1 MRNIF
6 YLFIIALACVS
17 LCSCTYRVRHHSAMN
32 ADANSISVSAS
43 SAEKVNTA
51 HQQVSVPI
59 EHENG
64 VLMIPV
70 MVNDVP
76 MKFIFD
82 TGASEISI
90 SLTEAN
96 FLAKQGSL
104 TDDDVVGTSEFTDA
118 NGDIS
123 EGAVIILR
131 KVQLGNVVLHNVQ
144 ASVVMNQGAPLLLG
158 QTALSKFGKVE
169 IDYTNNKLIFE

>member
-1 MRNIF
+1 MNNRF
-6 YLFIIALACVS
+6 CLFVITLVCFS
-17 LCSCTYRVRHHSAMN
+17 LCSCNYRVRHNSAMN
-32 ADANSISVSAS
+32 KEENNNTVPSSITTVST
-43 SAEKVNTA
+43 E
-51 HQQVSVPI
+51 HRQVTIPI
-59 EHENG
+59 IRENG
-64 VLMIPV
+64 VITIPV
-70 MVNDVP
+70 TVNDVP

-82 TGASEISI
+82 TGASDISI

-104 TDDDVVGTSEFTDA
+104 TDDDVVGKSEFSDA

-123 EGAVIILR
+123 EGAIIRLR
-131 KVQLGNVVLHNVQ
+131 KVQLGNVILHNVQ
-144 ASVVMNQGAPLLLG
+144 ASVVMNQEAPLLFG